1 MKKLTHPEQSPRL
14 LMSRGN
20 SRVLSA
26 PRRAVFAAFG
36 LDDYEDATVPRI
48 YDRSRIR
55 REAVVDDDYPDN
67 VVRFTTMPGS
77 RRKA

>member
-1 MKKLTHPEQSPRL
+1 MKKLAHAESTPRL

-20 SRVLSA
+20 SRILSA

-55 REAVVDDDYPDN
+55 REATVSDDYPDN
-67 VVRFTTMPGS
+67 VVRMTTMPAP

>member
-1 MKKLTHPEQSPRL
+1 MKKLGHPEPAPRL

-20 SRVLSA
+20 SRILSA
-26 PRRAVFAAFG
+26 PQRAVFAAFG

-48 YDRSRIR
+48 YDRTRIR
-55 REAVVDDDYPDN
+55 RDEFANDDYPDN

>member
-1 MKKLTHPEQSPRL
+1 MKKLVNPEPTPRL

-20 SRVLSA
+20 SRIMSA

-36 LDDYEDATVPRI
+36 LDDYEDASVLRI
-48 YDRSRIR
+48 HDRSRIR
-55 REAVVDDDYPDN
+55 REAVVADDYPDN
-67 VVRFTTMPGS
+67 VVRFTTLSTP